1 MKKLI
6 TLAKRIHFTD
16 EQLLRLQVDGL
27 AKANEYISGSVF
39 KEDIRATADSKLIPA
54 QEGWRV
60 TTPYFTL
67 DNITAAGLKAIAD
80 NVDGFYN
87 GPDKPTS
94 CAVAHLQEIVRCV
107 FVGIPRS

>member
-1 MKKLI
+1 MKQLI
-6 TLAKRIHFTD
+6 TLAKRVHFTD
-16 EQLLRLQVDGL
+16 EQLLRLQIDGL
-27 AKANEYISGSVF
+27 AKANAYIAGSAF
-39 KEDIRATADSKLIPA
+39 KEDISTVAVIGSD
-54 QEGWRV
+54 EGWRV

-94 CAVAHLQEIVRCV
+94 RAIPHLQEIIRCV